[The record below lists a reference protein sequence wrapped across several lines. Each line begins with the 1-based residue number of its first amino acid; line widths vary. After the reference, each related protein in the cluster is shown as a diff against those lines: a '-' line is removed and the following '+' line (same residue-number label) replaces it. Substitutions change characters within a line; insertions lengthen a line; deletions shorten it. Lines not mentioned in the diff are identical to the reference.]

1 MLSHIVEHFPFPI
14 LLVSKSGEIVYS
26 NLFSSNLFGYESQ
39 ELLGKKFIEFTSPDY
54 QNVDSSI
61 FADFK
66 SNKTFI
72 TTSEKKIIH
81 KLGQEVWVKQTVVP
95 IKFDSEDYNYL
106 LFVMENISFQKAKQ
120 EFISDKEEL
129 FNSFFHNNNAVKF
142 LIDPADGS
150 IVEANQAAC
159 DFYGYTKEEFTKM
172 KIFEINAMT
181 REQIKFEMEK
191 AEQRKQ
197 TSFHFPHRLANGE
210 IRIVEVHSGPIQLK
224 NKNYLLSI
232 IHDITNQYHL
242 IEESSTKT
250 ESNILLNRIKLI
262 QAINNLLISNS
273 LNLSH
278 AFIWIDVDHFSHT
291 KAKYPSE
298 VSKQIVLEI
307 IQRIK
312 SQFSTHVYQLA
323 EDEFGILIET
333 KHEINHL
340 LNLVKQLF
348 NIFQLPF
355 QVQNTVIPLTASFG
369 ICMILN
375 RALEAKRIFELGSSA
390 LLEAKLKGRN
400 TFFIYNSN
408 LDTNIKLHLNLEKL
422 LISELEQNEFELQ
435 FQPILDKSN
444 ILHGVKCQLR
454 WKNPK
459 LVSLSSYELNDI
471 LLNYEIFQIYYKNFL
486 IKITS
491 QIQEWSRENYKIGK
505 VFLPILK
512 KEFFDSKYIDILS
525 SIISKQNIP
534 PNVFVLDLKFI
545 LSENEKQIITELKKL
560 GFQISFHLNDCSL
573 SFLESIATWN
583 IDYALL
589 NLANQTLENKQK
601 LRLLKFL
608 FEIFQDFRI
617 KLICEGFQ
625 TLEEYES
632 ATNLGLEILTSE
644 FLEPWYL
651 ETHFIIE
658 CLAKGYHFYD

>member
-1 MLSHIVEHFPFPI
+1 MLNYIVEHFPFPI
-14 LLVSKSGEIVYS
+14 LLVSKSGEIIYS

-39 ELLGKKFIEFTSPDY
+39 ELIGKKFTEFTGPDY

-61 FADFK
+61 FADLK

-81 KLGQEVWVKQTVVP
+81 KLGTEVWVKQTVVP

-120 EFISDKEEL
+120 EFVSDKEEL
-129 FNSFFHNNNAVKF
+129 FNSFFHNNNAIKF

-159 DFYGYTKEEFTKM
+159 NFYGYTKEELTKM
-172 KIFEINAMT
+172 KIFEINSMT

-197 TSFHFPHRLANGE
+197 TYFHFPHRLANGE

-250 ESNILLNRIKLI
+250 ESNILLNRIRLI

-278 AFIWIDVDHFSHT
+278 AFVWIDVDHFSHT

-298 VSKQIVLEI
+298 VSKQIILEI

-333 KHEINHL
+333 KHEVNYLI
-340 LNLVKQLF
+340 NLVKQLF

-355 QVQNTVIPLTASFG
+355 QAASDTIQLTASFG

-375 RALEAKRIFELGSSA
+375 RDLEAKRIFELGSNA

-408 LDTNIKLHLNLEKL
+408 LDTTIKLRLNLEKL
-422 LISELEQNEFELQ
+422 LISELEQKEFELQ
-435 FQPILDKSN
+435 FQPILDKLN

-471 LLNYEIFQIYYKNFL
+471 LLDYEIFQIYYKNFL

-491 QIQEWSRENYKIGK
+491 QIQEWARENYKIHR
-505 VFLPILK
+505 VLVPILK
-512 KEFFDSKYIDILS
+512 KEFLKPKYLEILT
-525 SIISKQNIP
+525 SILANQNMA
-534 PNVFVLDLKFI
+534 PNTFI
-545 LSENEKQIITELKKL
+545 LDFHFSLSETEKQILTEFKKL
-560 GFQISFHLNDCSL
+560 GFQISLYLNDCSL
-573 SFLESIATWN
+573 SFLESSRAWN
-583 IDYALL
+583 IDYVRL
-589 NLANQTLENKQK
+589 NLTNLNLESKQK
-601 LRLLKFL
+601 LSLLQFFL
-608 FEIFQDFRI
+608 QFFQDFKI
-617 KLICEGFQ
+617 KIICDGTRE
-625 TLEEYES
+625 LEEYK
-632 ATNLGLEILTSE
+632 TLRNLGALFFELSE
-644 FLEPWYL
+644 QWHL
-651 ETHFIIE
+651 ETHFIPD
-658 CLAKGYHFYD
+658 CLAKGYLFYEQE